1 MLEVKEDFSV
11 AEEVVGVEDVFVGM
25 VDEEDATLAELDVET
40 LEGALEDNGLLT
52 ELEALE
58 GATGVV
64 VGVVASAVVVG
75 VSLVLEGAVL

>member
-1 MLEVKEDFSV
+1 V
-11 AEEVVGVEDVFVGM
+11 AEEAVGVEEVFVGM

>member
-1 MLEVKEDFSV
+1 M
-11 AEEVVGVEDVFVGM
+11 GVEEVFVGM

>member
-1 MLEVKEDFSV
+1 M
-11 AEEVVGVEDVFVGM
+11 AEEAVGVEEVFVGM